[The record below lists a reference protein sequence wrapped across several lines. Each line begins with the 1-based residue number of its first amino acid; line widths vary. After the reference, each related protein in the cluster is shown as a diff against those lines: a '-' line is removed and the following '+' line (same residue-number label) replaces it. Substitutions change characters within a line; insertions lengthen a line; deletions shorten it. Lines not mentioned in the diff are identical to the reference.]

1 MKRNY
6 ITPNTISEAFR
17 TEYLCQTAVG
27 SVHSEEN
34 LQYGGGSD
42 GTNPNE
48 RPF

>member
-34 LQYGGGSD
+34 LQYGGGTS
-42 GTNPNE
+42 TE
-48 RPF
+48 HPF